1 MRLWSIINSLDR
13 VHTSLTHVTPAPAIY
28 HRSRLCRAAGRLIQ
42 QRHVLR
48 PHPNELV
55 IYCEL
60 KCCINHHTRAVSGG
74 WGFANSDLTDTLYI
88 AVNTVHLAS
97 CMLCPYSHMS
107 FFAQLFYFAMRPFDG
122 PVKAAQVQPAATD
135 SNCPSQALTSQ
146 PGVIAA
152 IVLASCALAVS
163 CALAYR
169 ALRRPSPAKSLT
181 LTSPMLQ

>member
-1 MRLWSIINSLDR
+1 MRHQSSHPCSVRRLGVRQLRLDR
-13 VHTSLTHVTPAPAIY
+13 HSLHSCLHGTS
-28 HRSRLCRAAGRLIQ
+28 
-42 QRHVLR
+42 
-48 PHPNELV
+48 
-55 IYCEL
+55 
-60 KCCINHHTRAVSGG
+60 
-74 WGFANSDLTDTLYI
+74 LYI
-88 AVNTVHLAS
+88 AVYTVHLAS

-181 LTSPMLQ
+181 LTSPMMQ